1 MFVHEYNRAEDFSS
15 YEECREDLFIH
26 VDAEDYAEHSE
37 YTLEEVIR
45 KFLSR
50 KSDKEF
56 LEWFQDFLA
65 DTEVYIE
72 NDLITEYEEDEED
85 E

>member
-1 MFVHEYNRAEDFSS
+1 MFVHEYDRAKDFSS
-15 YEECREDLFIH
+15 YEECRDDLFTHI
-26 VDAEDYAEHSE
+26 DAEDYAEHLE
-37 YTLEEVIR
+37 CTTFEEVIR

-56 LEWFQDFLA
+56 LEWFQDLLA

-72 NDLITEYEEDEED
+72 NDLITEYEEDE
-85 E
+85 

>member
-15 YEECREDLFIH
+15 YEECRDDLFIH
-26 VDAEDYAEHSE
+26 IDAEDYAEHSE

-56 LEWFQDFLA
+56 LEWVQDFLA

>member
-1 MFVHEYNRAEDFSS
+1 MFVHEYNRGKDFFS
-15 YEECREDLFIH
+15 YEECREDLFTH

-37 YTLEEVIR
+37 YTLEEVIG

-50 KSDKEF
+50 KNDKEF
-56 LEWFQDFLA
+56 LEWFEGFLA
-65 DTEVYIE
+65 DTEIYIE
-72 NDLITEYEEDEED
+72 NDLITEYEEEED

>member
-15 YEECREDLFIH
+15 YEECRDDLFIH
-26 VDAEDYAEHSE
+26 IDAEDYAEHSE

>member
-15 YEECREDLFIH
+15 YEECREDLFIR

>member
-1 MFVHEYNRAEDFSS
+1 MFVHEYSRAEEFSS
-15 YEECREDLFIH
+15 YEECREDLFTH
-26 VDAEDYAEHSE
+26 VDAEDYAVHSE
-37 YTLEEVIR
+37 YTLEEVIG

-50 KSDKEF
+50 KTDKEF

-72 NDLITEYEEDEED
+72 NDLITEFEEDEED

>member
-1 MFVHEYNRAEDFSS
+1 MFVHEYNRGEDFSS

-72 NDLITEYEEDEED
+72 NDLITEYEEDGED

>member
-15 YEECREDLFIH
+15 YEECRDDLFTHI
-26 VDAEDYAEHSE
+26 DAEDYAEHSE

-50 KSDKEF
+50 KTDKEF

>member
-56 LEWFQDFLA
+56 LAWFQDFLA

>member
-26 VDAEDYAEHSE
+26 IDAEDYAEHSE

-72 NDLITEYEEDEED
+72 NDLITEYEEDEGGE
-85 E
+85 

>member
-1 MFVHEYNRAEDFSS
+1 MFVHEYNRAEEFSS
-15 YEECREDLFIH
+15 YEECREDLFTH
-26 VDAEDYAEHSE
+26 VDADDYAEHSE

-45 KFLSR
+45 KFLFR
-50 KSDKEF
+50 KTDKDF

-72 NDLITEYEEDEED
+72 NDLITEFEEDEED

>member
-1 MFVHEYNRAEDFSS
+1 MFVHEYNRAEDFPS
-15 YEECREDLFIH
+15 YEACREDLFIH
-26 VDAEDYAEHSE
+26 VDAEDYANHSE
-37 YTLEEVIR
+37 YTLEEVIS
-45 KFLSR
+45 KFLWR

-72 NDLITEYEEDEED
+72 NDLITEYEEDE
-85 E
+85 

>member
-72 NDLITEYEEDEED
+72 NDLITEFEEDEED

>member
-15 YEECREDLFIH
+15 YEECRDDLFTH

-37 YTLEEVIR
+37 YTLEEIIR

-72 NDLITEYEEDEED
+72 NDLITEYEEGEED

>member
-50 KSDKEF
+50 KTDKEF

-72 NDLITEYEEDEED
+72 NDLITEYEEDE
-85 E
+85 

>member
-15 YEECREDLFIH
+15 YEECREDLFTH

>member
-15 YEECREDLFIH
+15 YEECREDLFTH
-26 VDAEDYAEHSE
+26 VDAEDYANYSE
-37 YTLEEVIR
+37 CTLEEIIG

-72 NDLITEYEEDEED
+72 NDLITEYEEGEED

>member
-1 MFVHEYNRAEDFSS
+1 MFVHEYDRARDFSS
-15 YEECREDLFIH
+15 YEECRDDLFTH

-37 YTLEEVIR
+37 YTLEEIIR

>member
-72 NDLITEYEEDEED
+72 NDLITEYEEGEED